1 MNIRPLSTKIVV
13 QLIEKEKTSPGG
25 IILTKADASEVNK
38 GLVLAIGPDVED
50 IQVGDIIL
58 PNWNAAR
65 KTTTEDED
73 VYIVQEDDVV
83 LVFED

>member
-50 IQVGDIIL
+50 IEVGDIIL

-65 KTTTEDED
+65 KTTTDDED

>member
-1 MNIRPLSTKIVV
+1 MNLRPLSTKIVV

-25 IILTKADASEVNK
+25 IILTRADASEVNK

-50 IQVGDIIL
+50 IEVGDIIL

-65 KTTTEDED
+65 KTTTDDED